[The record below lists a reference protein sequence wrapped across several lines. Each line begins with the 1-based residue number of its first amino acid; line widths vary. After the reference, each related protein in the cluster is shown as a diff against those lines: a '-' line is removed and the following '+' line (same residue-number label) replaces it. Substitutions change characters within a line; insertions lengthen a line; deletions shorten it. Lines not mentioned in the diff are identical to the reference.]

1 MAPDCDDPLRHWY
14 LYAQVSLMDDGLK
27 LVEKTFSHD
36 AIVGIIHLHY
46 IERQIL
52 CLAF

>member
-1 MAPDCDDPLRHWY
+1 MN
-14 LYAQVSLMDDGLK
+14 DGFK
-27 LVEKTFSHD
+27 LVEESSSQN

-52 CLAF
+52 SSAFWTVPKDTRRTTFPSA